1 MLHVQDNN
9 VKSSADLLLSEIS
22 KANENYKTKN
32 KLVSGNC
39 SKGIQQ
45 MKRKHLFK
53 NKGRSS
59 YFSQSKEWKTHLSHD
74 LLLLST
80 YQTQLDESSTTGGC
94 GQEVGV
100 SSSLSSQLS
109 FTISHQK
116 ASIFLIYSKCKLKRL
131 NSWRTP
137 ANIWVLFSTHSLLKG
152 QRLYFMCSKLRIL
165 RSLWSSYH
173 LVLRADSIL
182 EEASQE
188 NQRLLPG
195 SELRVLPGGEAVH
208 KKRALGSS
216 I

>member
-9 VKSSADLLLSEIS
+9 VKSSADPLLSEIS

-39 SKGIQQ
+39 SKGRQQ

-80 YQTQLDESSTTGGC
+80 YQTQLDGRSTIGGC

-116 ASIFLIYSKCKLKRL
+116 ASVFLLHSKCKLKRL
-131 NSWRTP
+131 NSWGTP
-137 ANIWVLFSTHSLLKG
+137 ADIWVPSSPHSLLRAEALLHV
-152 QRLYFMCSKLRIL
+152 QQTENTEVPMVLTPA
-165 RSLWSSYH
+165 RS
-173 LVLRADSIL
+173 
-182 EEASQE
+182 
-188 NQRLLPG
+188 
-195 SELRVLPGGEAVH
+195 
-208 KKRALGSS
+208 
-216 I
+216 